1 MSAVLPTVC
10 LTLLLG
16 LVRAQEDLVRAQQE
30 FRVANMFSSR
40 MVLQREPHSPSVWGL
55 APPNTRVGVNISLG
69 SESLQL
75 ADHVPVGEDGV
86 WTVSLGKWPPGI
98 GYSLHFMLEDTGDLI
113 TLEDI
118 SFGDVWVCSGQS
130 NMVLLVRELKEE
142 ENCLYIGNW
151 CQFTRIVAS
160 PTMLKF

>member
-1 MSAVLPTVC
+1 MYSLTMSAVLPTVC

-16 LVRAQEDLVRAQQE
+16 LVRAQQE
-30 FRVANMFSSR
+30 FRVANMFSSG

-55 APPNTRVGVNISLG
+55 APPNTRLGVNISLG

-130 NMVLLVRELKEE
+130 NMVLKVSVRVIYSFFL
-142 ENCLYIGNW
+142 
-151 CQFTRIVAS
+151 
-160 PTMLKF
+160 

>member
-10 LTLLLG
+10 LSLLLG
-16 LVRAQEDLVRAQQE
+16 LVRAQEDLVRAQEDLVRAQQE

-55 APPNTRVGVNISLG
+55 APPNTRLGVNISLG
-69 SESLQL
+69 SESIHV

-98 GYSLHFMLEDTGDLI
+98 GYNLHFMLEDTGDLI

-130 NMVLLVRELKEE
+130 NMVLKVSVRIIYSFFL
-142 ENCLYIGNW
+142 
-151 CQFTRIVAS
+151 
-160 PTMLKF
+160 